1 MKVMPHPVESI
12 TVTELARNLATVID
26 RVRISSTQV
35 SITRGSQTVAK
46 LSPVTQPGMTLGG
59 LLDVL
64 KSSALSADEQQ
75 SFAADMQS
83 VHTSAT
89 VPPSSWE

>member
-1 MKVMPHPVESI
+1 MPRPVETI

-26 RVRISSTQV
+26 HVRISSTQV

-46 LSPVTQPGMTLGG
+46 LSPVVQPGLTLGG

-64 KSSALSADEQQ
+64 QRSPLADDERQDY
-75 SFAADMQS
+75 AADLELA
-83 VHTSAT
+83 HDSASI
-89 VPPSSWE
+89 PPSPWE